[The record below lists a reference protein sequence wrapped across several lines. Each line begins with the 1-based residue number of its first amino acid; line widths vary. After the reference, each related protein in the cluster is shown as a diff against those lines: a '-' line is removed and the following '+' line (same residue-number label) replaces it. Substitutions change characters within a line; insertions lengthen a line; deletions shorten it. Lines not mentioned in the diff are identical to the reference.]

1 MILNINQLRAFYCAS
16 RRKSITLAAQE
27 MMVTPPAI
35 SMQVKQLE
43 ATLEIKLIFR
53 DGNSIQL
60 TEVGKTLFQK
70 CDKIFKQI
78 KEMEDFLEDISTS
91 KVGVLK
97 IGCPQTPAKYVMPR
111 LIAEFK
117 KTYPG
122 IKIVFEQGNNS
133 EMIKSILNRK
143 NELAV
148 VRCRGDEK
156 ELKVRSFGNENLV
169 LVAAPQS
176 QNLHTDAI
184 SITQLSTIPL
194 IVPKE
199 GSATRDVVIEY
210 LRKLKVTPMIAM
222 ESGSVD
228 LIKELVSQDN
238 GVSFLVKSAVQGELK
253 NNKLRPIQI
262 LDGSPTMEYGIG
274 YLKRTFLSPGA
285 WAFLRHLDKLDN
297 ILPIAL

>member
-1 MILNINQLRAFYCAS
+1 
-16 RRKSITLAAQE
+16 

-43 ATLEIKLIFR
+43 ETLEIRLLFR

-60 TEVGKTLFQK
+60 TDVGKTLFNK

-78 KEMEDFLEDISTS
+78 KEMEDYLEDISTS

-122 IKIVFEQGNNS
+122 VKIVFEQGNNS
-133 EMIKSILNRK
+133 EIKKSILNRK

-156 ELKVRSFGNENLV
+156 KLKVRSFGSEQLV
-169 LVAAPQS
+169 LVAAPES
-176 QNLHTDAI
+176 QNLHTDTI

-194 IVPKE
+194 IVSKE
-199 GSATRDVVIEY
+199 GSATRDVVFEY
-210 LRKLKVTPMIAM
+210 LRKLKVTPMIVM
-222 ESGSVD
+222 ESGSAD
-228 LIKELVSQDN
+228 LIKELVRQDN

-262 LDGSPTMEYGIG
+262 LDGSLTIEYGIG
-274 YLKRTFLSPGA
+274 YLKRTSLSPGA

-297 ILPIAL
+297 ILPIAK